1 MKKTPPVITRFAVV
15 QPDSISG
22 DAFGRLRTSGTG
34 QRLDVEFIYNK
45 NPDFF
50 DETTNN
56 GTVTFNGNSR
66 DLTLS
71 LSDANNGSHATM
83 RSHPVPYTPG
93 NSQLIDMTGVLDY
106 AAIGGG
112 NAEVFLR
119 SKVTGSVVET
129 VIDQSDW
136 YETPVEIDWT
146 KDQIFTMDFQSLKT
160 GRIRYGLIL
169 DGVINY
175 VAEIQNDNRK
185 TSGYWQLPS
194 LPCYWRIYND
204 STYTYM
210 EIGYGNED
218 NAIGFRYKILANASA
233 TMRGICC
240 TVKSEGGM
248 NLSEMNGLHRNVD
261 TGTSNTSVS
270 STLIPILSIRLKS
283 TFQTY
288 DNLTIAIPRGISI
301 KTSQDIKI
309 AVIHSGSLTGASWSD
324 ADSTYSAVE
333 YDTSATAITGGHT
346 LYSKYISSSGNNK
359 LDDSKS
365 LLGKTVLWNRQS
377 SETGIITIAG
387 IKTGSQDSDVLAA
400 INWEEIR

>member
-136 YETPVEIDWT
+136 YETPVGIDWT

-288 DNLTIAIPRGISI
+288 DNLTIAIPRAISI

>member
-387 IKTGSQDSDVLAA
+387 IKTGSQDPDVLAA

>member
-136 YETPVEIDWT
+136 YETPVGIDWT

-288 DNLTIAIPRGISI
+288 DNLTIAMPRGISI

>member
-106 AAIGGG
+106 VAIGGG

-288 DNLTIAIPRGISI
+288 DNLTIAMPRGISI

>member
-136 YETPVEIDWT
+136 YETPVGIDWT

>member
-288 DNLTIAIPRGISI
+288 DNLTIAIPRAISI